1 MPHFCSAFGCTNERS
16 VKTKQKGI
24 TFHSFPKNTDR
35 RRAWV
40 AAVRRKDFVPSDSS
54 VICSCHFRPEDFDRT
69 GQTVRLRDG
78 VTPSVFNFPEYLCKV
93 PSTSRSTRT
102 SQAALQSPDVQ
113 VQPPDNQEESTS
125 DHQYALDLIDVKRKL
140 TEAQERVD
148 ELQRK
153 LRNARDRERRHTK
166 TVKSLLQDLKEKKLL
181 TEELQHTSSRTSQS
195 SSRTS
200 KSCCMTPKTS
210 SRTHKTFSRTSKT
223 SSRTSNTSSRTS
235 KSSSRTS
242 KHPLGTLKLSHVL

>member
-78 VTPSVFNFPEYLCKV
+78 VTPSVFNFPEYHCKV

-153 LRNARDRERRHTK
+153 LRNAKDRERRHTK

-181 TEELQHTSSRTSQS
+181 TEELQH
-195 SSRTS
+195 
-200 KSCCMTPKTS
+200 
-210 SRTHKTFSRTSKT
+210 
-223 SSRTSNTSSRTS
+223 
-235 KSSSRTS
+235 
-242 KHPLGTLKLSHVL
+242 